1 MSTKELQT
9 KLRELGKAVKGQRP
23 VLVRRYEQATAGE
36 GREEGAPPE
45 DARGE
50 RSEAH
55 ATEHPVMVMVDE
67 STGNK
72 YMRMVEHKGLE
83 GEGDNS
89 WLVKDMHQ
97 ELKSWE
103 HPGGGRNALILRA
116 MVRLPS
122 WQSERH

>member
-1 MSTKELQT
+1 MSTKKLQS
-9 KLRELGKAVKGQRP
+9 KLRELGKSTRGQRP
-23 VLVRRYEQATAGE
+23 VLVRRYEQAVPE
-36 GREEGAPPE
+36 DEREEGAPQE
-45 DARGE
+45 DPQGE

-97 ELKSWE
+97 ELKSWGASRWSAQRT
-103 HPGGGRNALILRA
+103 HP
-116 MVRLPS
+116 
-122 WQSERH
+122 